1 MNTIYITHPRFVEHE
16 LEGHPEHAGRI
27 RAIWQAL
34 DAEGLSSRL
43 KRLDAPPAIVSDL
56 NAVHEP
62 EYLNL
67 LAQVSRQFRDQTVLL
82 NPDTYFTPA
91 SYDVAFLA
99 AGGAC
104 AAVAEVLLGNARNGL
119 AVVRPPGHHA
129 TSDEAMGFCILNNVA
144 IAARFAQRHFS
155 VRRVMIVDYD
165 VHHGNGTEAIFYDDP
180 SVLFISTHQSP
191 LYPGTGAL
199 EDRGVGAG
207 ERTTINI
214 PVPPGHGDQTYAA
227 IFDQIVWRAARRF
240 APDLILV
247 SAGFDAHWSERLSN
261 VNMNLTIPGFAH
273 LSRELVR
280 MAEELCYGR
289 IVFVTE
295 GGYHLDALSYG
306 VCGVAR
312 ALLGDPPASVTDR
325 LGAAPSQRTDSN
337 ALIQRV
343 LDLHD
348 LNK

>member
-1 MNTIYITHPRFVEHE
+1 MTTIYITHPRFIEHD
-16 LEGHPEHAGRI
+16 LKGHPEHAGRI

-34 DAEGLSSRL
+34 DAEELSARL
-43 KRLDAPPAIVSDL
+43 RRLDATFAAIPDL
-56 NAVHEP
+56 AAVHEP

-104 AAVAEVLLGNARNGL
+104 AAVAEVLSGNARNGL

-129 TSDEAMGFCILNNVA
+129 IPDEAMGFCLLNNIAV
-144 IAARFAQRHFS
+144 AARFAQRHFNI
-155 VRRVMIVDYD
+155 RRVLIVDYD

-199 EDRGVGAG
+199 QHWGIGAG
-207 ERTTINI
+207 ERATINI
-214 PVPPGHGDQTYAA
+214 PIPPGHGDPTYAA
-227 IFDQIVWRAARRF
+227 IFDQIIWRAARRF

-247 SAGFDAHWSERLSN
+247 SAGFDAHWAERLSN

-280 MAEELCYGR
+280 MADELCYGR
-289 IVFVTE
+289 IIFITE

-312 ALLGDPPASVTDR
+312 ALLGDPPESIADP
-325 LGAAPSQRTDSN
+325 LGAAPSQRID
-337 ALIQRV
+337 AEELIRRV
-343 LDLHD
+343 RDLHGLYD
-348 LNK
+348 

>member
-1 MNTIYITHPRFVEHE
+1 MTTIYLTHPRFVEHD
-16 LEGHPEHAGRI
+16 LKGHPEHAGRI

-34 DAEGLSSRL
+34 DAEGLSARL
-43 KRLDAPPAIVSDL
+43 RRLDATFAAIPDL
-56 NAVHEP
+56 ASVHEP

-104 AAVAEVLLGNARNGL
+104 AAVTEVLSGNARNGL

-129 TSDEAMGFCILNNVA
+129 IPDEAMGFCLLNNIAV
-144 IAARFAQRHFS
+144 AARFAQRHFNI
-155 VRRVMIVDYD
+155 RRVLIVDYD

-199 EDRGVGAG
+199 QHWGIGAG

-214 PVPPGHGDQTYAA
+214 PIPPGHGDQTYAA
-227 IFDQIVWRAARRF
+227 IFEQIIRRAARRF

-247 SAGFDAHWSERLSN
+247 SAGFDAHWAERLSN
-261 VNMNLTIPGFAH
+261 VNMNLTISGFAH

-280 MAEELCYGR
+280 MADELCHGR
-289 IVFVTE
+289 IIFVTE

-312 ALLGDPPASVTDR
+312 ALLGDTPESVTDP
-325 LGAAPSQRTDSN
+325 LGAAPSQRTD
-337 ALIQRV
+337 AEELIRRV
-343 LDLHD
+343 RDLHGLYD
-348 LNK
+348 